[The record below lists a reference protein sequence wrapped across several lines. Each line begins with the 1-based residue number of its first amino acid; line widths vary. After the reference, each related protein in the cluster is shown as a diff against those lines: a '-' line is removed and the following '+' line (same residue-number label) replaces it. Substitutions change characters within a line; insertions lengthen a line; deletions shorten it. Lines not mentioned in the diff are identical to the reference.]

1 MASDGTAGSDRCS
14 TPGGRG
20 VLTVDQAAR
29 VLRISKTHVF
39 RLVHSG
45 VLAHTR
51 VADNTIAIPAGAV
64 RALLASSCRGRGLS
78 TPRSR

>member
-1 MASDGTAGSDRCS
+1 MASGGARIDRCS

-29 VLRISKTHVF
+29 VLRISKAHVF
-39 RLVHSG
+39 RLVQCG
-45 VLAHTR
+45 KLAHTR
-51 VADNTIAIPAGAV
+51 DGDTIAIPAAAV
-64 RALLASSCRGRGLS
+64 RALLASQGRGLS

>member
-1 MASDGTAGSDRCS
+1 MASGGERIDRCS

-29 VLRISKTHVF
+29 ILRVSKAHVF
-39 RLVHSG
+39 RLG
-45 VLAHTR
+45 ALRELAHTR
-51 VADNTIAIPAGAV
+51 VGDTIGIPAGVV
-64 RALLASSCRGRGLS
+64 RALLVRDGRGPN

>member
-1 MASDGTAGSDRCS
+1 MASDGERTDRCS

-20 VLTVDQAAR
+20 VLSVDQAAR
-29 VLRISKTHVF
+29 ILRISKTHVY

-64 RALLASSCRGRGLS
+64 RALLASRGRGLG
-78 TPRSR
+78 TPQSR